1 MSVKE
6 SVKGFVVERLLERPA
21 RRQSL
26 VAQLGKLETAG
37 QKLEARFKRAAGTP
51 KDQDAL
57 RHIVGIE
64 RWGQRRVAHIADGG
78 DPEDVVIDSYGLYRP
93 PEEGW
98 NALIEAFRETRQ
110 QTLATVRTLEDSQL
124 ALKAAHNDLGP
135 LSVGA
140 WLRYLR
146 THATLE
152 GRRVKIKKS

>member
-26 VAQLGKLETAG
+26 VAQLGKLETVG
-37 QKLEARFKRAAGTP
+37 QKLEARLGRASGTP
-51 KDQDAL
+51 KDQETL

-64 RWGQRRVAHIADGG
+64 RWGQRRVVHIADGG
-78 DPEDVVIDSYGLYRP
+78 APDDVVIDSYGPYRP
-93 PEEGW
+93 TEEGW
-98 NALIEAFRETRQ
+98 DALIYAFRETRQ
-110 QTLATVRTLEDSQL
+110 QTLATVRELDDSQL
-124 ALKAAHNDLGP
+124 SLKVPHNDFGP

-152 GRRVKIKKS
+152 GRRVKVKKS

>member
-37 QKLEARFKRAAGTP
+37 QKLEARLGRAAGTP
-51 KDQDAL
+51 KDQETL

-64 RWGQRRVAHIADGG
+64 RWGQRRVAWVAEGRAPD
-78 DPEDVVIDSYGLYRP
+78 DVVIDSYGPYRP
-93 PEEGW
+93 TEEDW
-98 NALIEAFRETRQ
+98 NALTDAFRETRQ
-110 QTLATVRTLEDSQL
+110 QTLATVRVLDDSQP
-124 ALKAAHNDLGP
+124 ALKVSHNDLGP

-152 GRRVKIKKS
+152 GRRVKVGKS